1 MKALKASGVGLVLAS
16 LIGCTWLMDSA
27 LKSSETLELQASRTS
42 LGVGESARIS
52 VRKKKSWFRTAELS
66 NPQKTIYSTT
76 SESML
81 MVEPDGTAT
90 CVGTHGKSSESAWI
104 LATNGNDHGHIA
116 FDLQPFGPGP
126 ALEIVTEAARQNQPS
141 QLCCG
146 VPLVVLREG
155 EQLKY
160 KVIRHAAPH
169 EDLTLSST
177 YTLFFGSGLP
187 NDAQP
192 SVVTG
197 GPDYVSSRNVR
208 LDREH
213 GTITAPPSIG
223 RLNWGTIIVF
233 VRQGGLVGWK
243 EISITHI
250 EGSREQH
257 LQFHPN
263 GH

>member
-1 MKALKASGVGLVLAS
+1 
-16 LIGCTWLMDSA
+16 
-27 LKSSETLELQASRTS
+27 
-42 LGVGESARIS
+42 
-52 VRKKKSWFRTAELS
+52 
-66 NPQKTIYSTT
+66 
-76 SESML
+76 ML

-187 NDAQP
+187 NDA
-192 SVVTG
+192 
-197 GPDYVSSRNVR
+197 
-208 LDREH
+208 
-213 GTITAPPSIG
+213 
-223 RLNWGTIIVF
+223 
-233 VRQGGLVGWK
+233 
-243 EISITHI
+243 
-250 EGSREQH
+250 
-257 LQFHPN
+257 
-263 GH
+263 